1 MGGTYSG
8 IRQMRK
14 AYRIVV
20 RKYEGET
27 APSLKRPTGRREDD
41 IKMGF

>member
-8 IRQMRK
+8 IREMRK

-20 RKYEGET
+20 RKYRGKKT
-27 APSLKRPTGRREDD
+27 HSLNRPRDRREDN
-41 IKMGF
+41 IKVGI